1 MPQRR
6 SLRSDRHLARPPG
19 TAASREEVER
29 RSPASRQDSAQVGGG
44 LRGHIFP
51 RHLGAEELKIREAS
65 RETSE
70 PQNQVRNL
78 PNDGFSF
85 KVGRKTEGTSAYN
98 ISRVHGGMV
107 QDEARGPSIS
117 TSGNMQTAPTS
128 NKGPPIPFHSLLPN
142 TTKAGTESLDIAQ
155 GWKHVKRSIPQNEA
169 GPDSSVD
176 FDPRIITKHF
186 ATPKPIA
193 DWLPV
198 GLLQRARLEQTKDG
212 KFVQL
217 ETAVLQNES
226 KSLRSQEKVVDWK
239 PDFSALSQQIE
250 PTPSVSDNAS
260 NRSTKW
266 NALPPIDSN
275 TSELSSQKPVSPSG
289 TYRTRNLFR
298 FTNQRGGGRNTSL
311 MGNSDDTVEISSQAD
326 VNNTLEDASR
336 FKGVKWTHSAEKYT
350 SSSAEESSLSRTSR
364 LRSTPKPRQY
374 LYPKSSSP
382 HVRGTL
388 RFRERM
394 NKRFSRAKQYDKDE
408 DYVDAKRSRLERRQK
423 KIARKM
429 SRPPKQIYLPEFI
442 TVSNLATVLK
452 LRVEDFG
459 RRLRELGFEAT
470 NNDLILDAENAG
482 LIAAE
487 FNFEPIVD
495 TGESHELV
503 ARPPAID
510 SSILPQRPPVV
521 TIMGHVDHGK
531 TTLLDWLRKSSIA
544 ASEHG
549 GITQHIGAFS
559 VPMPGGRLITFLDT
573 PGHAAF
579 LSMRQ
584 RGANVTDIVILVV
597 AADDSVK
604 PQTIEAIQHAKAAK
618 VPMIVAVSKIDKEEA
633 KVERVK
639 HDLARHGLELEDFGG
654 DTQVVCISGKTGQ
667 GMADLEEATNAL
679 ADILDKRAET
689 DGQAEGWVLESTT
702 SKGGRIATVL
712 VQRGTITCGDF
723 LVAGLTW
730 AKVRCLR
737 NEAGAQVITAG
748 PGTPIEVDG
757 WKDQPA
763 AGDEVLQ
770 APDEKTAK
778 SVSEHRNARQKS
790 SQMALDMVAINES
803 RRIEQ
808 EKRDLEKI
816 KSQESKPAST
826 AGVVGSP
833 IAGAAGAA
841 GRAGRAGREAQAA
854 GADRA
859 TGPVAVARVGGGSDV
874 HLPHEP
880 SKPGVK
886 EVIFVIKA
894 DVSGSIE
901 AVLNS
906 ISALG
911 NSEVFARVLR
921 SGVGH
926 VTEFD
931 IEHAAIAKGHIICF
945 NILVEPK
952 TAQMAKAAGVKIL
965 DSRIIY
971 KLMDDVKSM
980 LSEQLAPIITQKV
993 LGEAEVAQI
1002 FQITTKNKMTMPVA
1016 GCRVRNGVMSR
1027 NKKVKVLRERE
1038 VIYDGTL
1045 FLSFIQSISF
1055 WFQHTSV

>member
-1 MPQRR
+1 M
-6 SLRSDRHLARPPG
+6 
-19 TAASREEVER
+19 
-29 RSPASRQDSAQVGGG
+29 
-44 LRGHIFP
+44 
-51 RHLGAEELKIREAS
+51 GAEELKIREAP

-85 KVGRKTEGTSAYN
+85 EVVRKTVGTSTYS

-107 QDEARGPSIS
+107 QDEAGGPSIS

-128 NKGPPIPFHSLLPN
+128 EKGPPIRFHSILPD
-142 TTKAGTESLDIAQ
+142 TIKAGTESLDIAQ
-155 GWKHVKRSIPQNEA
+155 GWKHVKRSIPQIEA

-176 FDPRIITKHF
+176 FDPRIISKHF
-186 ATPKPIA
+186 GQSKLVA
-193 DWLPV
+193 DRSQV
-198 GLLQRARLEQTKDG
+198 GMLQRARLEQTKDG

-226 KSLRSQEKVVDWK
+226 RSLRSQEKVVDWK
-239 PDFSALSQQIE
+239 PDFSAASQQIE
-250 PTPSVSDNAS
+250 PTPSGSDNAS
-260 NRSTKW
+260 NWSKRW
-266 NALPPIDSN
+266 NAPPPIDSN
-275 TSELSSQKPVSPSG
+275 TPELSSQKPVSPSG
-289 TYRTRNLFR
+289 NHRIRNLFR
-298 FTNQRGGGRNTSL
+298 FTNQRGGGRNTSV
-311 MGNSDDTVEISSQAD
+311 MGNSSDIVEISSQAD

-336 FKGVKWTHSAEKYT
+336 FKGVIWTHSAEKYT
-350 SSSAEESSLSRTSR
+350 SSSAEASSLSRTSR

-388 RFRERM
+388 RFRERL
-394 NKRFSRAKQYDKDE
+394 NKRFSRAKRHDE
-408 DYVDAKRSRLERRQK
+408 DEDDVGAERSRLERRQK

-510 SSILPQRPPVV
+510 SSILPVRPPVV

-559 VPMPGGRLITFLDT
+559 VSMPGGRLITFLDT
-573 PGHAAF
+573 PGHSAF

-778 SVSEHRNARQKS
+778 SVAEHRNARQKS
-790 SQMALDMVAINES
+790 SQMALDMVAINET
-803 RRIEQ
+803 RRIDQ

-816 KSQESKPAST
+816 KSQEYKAGST
-826 AGVVGSP
+826 AGAVGSPIAGAAGSP

-841 GRAGRAGREAQAA
+841 GRAGREAETA

-859 TGPVAVARVGGGSDV
+859 TGPVAVARVGGGSDF
-874 HLPHEP
+874 HLAPES

-886 EVIFVIKA
+886 EVVFVIKA

-901 AVLNS
+901 AMLNS

-921 SGVGH
+921 SGVGP

-945 NILVEPK
+945 NVLVEPK

-965 DSRIIY
+965 DSKIIY
-971 KLMDDVKSM
+971 KLVDDVKSM
-980 LSEQLAPIITQKV
+980 LSEQLAPIVTQKV

-1016 GCRVRNGVMSR
+1016 GCRVRNGVMNR

-1045 FLSFIQSISF
+1045 FLSLFPISF